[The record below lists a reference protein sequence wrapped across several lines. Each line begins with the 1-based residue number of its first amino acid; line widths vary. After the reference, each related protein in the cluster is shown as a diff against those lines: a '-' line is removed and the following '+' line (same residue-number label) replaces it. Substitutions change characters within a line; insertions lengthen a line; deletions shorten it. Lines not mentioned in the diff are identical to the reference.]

1 MQTNVYI
8 DIDGLNLYYR
18 AVRGTQYK
26 WLDIDALVKK
36 MCPQNTICKIKYF
49 TSIVS
54 SRPNDPGQS
63 TRQQF
68 YLRALR
74 TFPNIEIIEGHFLTS
89 KVRMPLVTPSP
100 KGPNTAEVWRTEEK
114 GSDVNLAVH
123 LLNDAHNK
131 DYEVAIVVSNDSDL
145 GEAIRIVTQDINLK
159 VGVVFPAGA
168 IDPRTGTRYKLRK
181 SQTLLKYA
189 SFIRQIR
196 PGVLSLSQLPNT
208 LTDAN
213 GTFHRPPEWQ

>member
-1 MQTNVYI
+1 MKTNVY
-8 DIDGLNLYYR
+8 IDGLNLYYR

-36 MCPQNTICKIKYF
+36 MCPQNIICKIKYF

-54 SRPNDPGQS
+54 SRPNDPRQS
-63 TRQQF
+63 TRQQI

-89 KVRMPLVTPSP
+89 KVRMPLVTPSL

-213 GTFHRPPEWQ
+213 GTFHKPPEWK

>member
-1 MQTNVYI
+1 MKTNVY
-8 DIDGLNLYYR
+8 IDGLNLYYR

-26 WLDIDALVKK
+26 WLDIDALIKK
-36 MCPQNTICKIKYF
+36 MCPQNTISKIKYF

-63 TRQQF
+63 TRQQI

-89 KVRMPLVTPSP
+89 KVRMPLVTPSL

-168 IDPRTGTRYKLRK
+168 IDSRTGTRYKLRK

>member
-1 MQTNVYI
+1 MKTNVY
-8 DIDGLNLYYR
+8 IDGLNLYYR

-36 MCPQNTICKIKYF
+36 MYPQNTICTIKYF

-63 TRQQF
+63 TRQQI

-123 LLNDAHNK
+123 LLNDAHNN

-159 VGVVFPAGA
+159 VGVVFPEGA
-168 IDPRTGTRYKLRK
+168 IDPHTGTRYKLRK

-189 SFIRQIR
+189 TFIGQIR

>member
-1 MQTNVYI
+1 MKTNVY
-8 DIDGLNLYYR
+8 IDGLNLYYR

-26 WLDIDALVKK
+26 WLDIDVLVKK

-63 TRQQF
+63 TRQQI